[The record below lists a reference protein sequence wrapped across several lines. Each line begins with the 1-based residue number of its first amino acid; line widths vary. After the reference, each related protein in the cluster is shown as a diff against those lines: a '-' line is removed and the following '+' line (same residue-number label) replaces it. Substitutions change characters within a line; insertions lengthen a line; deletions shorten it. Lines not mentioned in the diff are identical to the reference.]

1 MNLGFSY
8 LHASRGIN
16 KKKITKV
23 GGKCW
28 GGGCVVENRDLLKQ
42 GGDEVGGRIWKP

>member
-1 MNLGFSY
+1 MPLEG
-8 LHASRGIN
+8 LT
-16 KKKITKV
+16 KKKSQRL
-23 GGKCW
+23 GGNA